1 MIYFC
6 KLDEEK
12 RLVSIAEQ
20 VIESEQNFTP
30 LELTSEEFLQAVSG
44 LGRNKVAEI
53 NGVNKLVVCPP
64 SEAEL
69 AAEAEF
75 ERVARIATLR
85 ARREKECFASINR
98 GQMWYETLD
107 EMQKQDLRDW
117 YRQWLDVTVTQVV
130 PNKPFWLKD

>member
-85 ARREKECFASINR
+85 ARREKECFAIINR
-98 GQMWYETLD
+98 GQMWYEMLD

-130 PNKPFWLKD
+130 PNKPYWLKD

>member
-12 RLVSIAEQ
+12 RLISIAEQ

-69 AAEAEF
+69 AAEEEF

-85 ARREKECFASINR
+85 ARREKECFAIINR

-130 PNKPFWLKD
+130 PNKPYWLKD

>member
-12 RLVSIAEQ
+12 ILISIAEQ

-30 LELTSEEFLQAVSG
+30 LELTPEEFLQAVSG

-53 NGVNKLVVCPP
+53 NGVNKLIVCPP

-69 AAEAEF
+69 AAEEEF

-85 ARREKECFASINR
+85 ARREKECFTIINR
-98 GQMWYETLD
+98 GQMWYEMLD

-130 PNKPFWLKD
+130 PNKPYWLKD

>member
-12 RLVSIAEQ
+12 RLISIAEQ

-53 NGVNKLVVCPP
+53 NGVNKLVVCSP

-85 ARREKECFASINR
+85 ARREKECFTIINR
-98 GQMWYETLD
+98 GQMWYEMLD

-130 PNKPFWLKD
+130 PNKPYWLKD

>member
-12 RLVSIAEQ
+12 RLISIAEQ

-30 LELTSEEFLQAVSG
+30 LELTPEEFLQAVSG

-53 NGVNKLVVCPP
+53 NGVNKLIVCPP

-69 AAEAEF
+69 AAEEEF

-85 ARREKECFASINR
+85 ARREKECFTIINR
-98 GQMWYETLD
+98 GQMWYEMLD

-130 PNKPFWLKD
+130 PNKPYWLKD

>member
-12 RLVSIAEQ
+12 RLISIAEQ

-30 LELTSEEFLQAVSG
+30 LELTPEEFLQAVSG

-53 NGVNKLVVCPP
+53 NGVNKLIVCPP

-69 AAEAEF
+69 AAEEEF

-85 ARREKECFASINR
+85 ARREKECFVIINR
-98 GQMWYETLD
+98 GQMWYEMLD

-130 PNKPFWLKD
+130 PNKPYWLKD

>member
-12 RLVSIAEQ
+12 RLISIAEQ

-69 AAEAEF
+69 AAEEEF

-85 ARREKECFASINR
+85 ARREKECFAIINR
-98 GQMWYETLD
+98 GQMWYEMLD

-130 PNKPFWLKD
+130 PNKPYWLKD

>member
-30 LELTSEEFLQAVSG
+30 LELTPEEFLQAVSG

-53 NGVNKLVVCPP
+53 NGVNKLIVCPP

-69 AAEAEF
+69 AAEEEF

-85 ARREKECFASINR
+85 ARREKECFTIINR
-98 GQMWYETLD
+98 GQMWYEMLD

-130 PNKPFWLKD
+130 PNKPYWLKD

>member
-12 RLVSIAEQ
+12 RLISIAEQ

-30 LELTSEEFLQAVSG
+30 LELTPEEFLQAVSG

-53 NGVNKLVVCPP
+53 NGVNKLIVCPP

-85 ARREKECFASINR
+85 ARREKECFTIINR
-98 GQMWYETLD
+98 GQMWYEMLD

-130 PNKPFWLKD
+130 PNKPYWLKD

>member
-53 NGVNKLVVCPP
+53 NGVNKLVVYPP

-85 ARREKECFASINR
+85 ARREKECFAIINR

>member
-1 MIYFC
+1 MN
-6 KLDEEK
+6 EK
-12 RLVSIAEQ
+12 FFRKG
-20 VIESEQNFTP
+20 P
-30 LELTSEEFLQAVSG
+30 LNAAKNRPSL
-44 LGRNKVAEI
+44 
-53 NGVNKLVVCPP
+53 P

-85 ARREKECFASINR
+85 ARREKECFTIINR
-98 GQMWYETLD
+98 GQMWYEMLD

-130 PNKPFWLKD
+130 PNKPYWLKD

>member
-53 NGVNKLVVCPP
+53 NGVNKLIVCPP

-69 AAEAEF
+69 AAEEEF

-85 ARREKECFASINR
+85 ARREKECFTIINR
-98 GQMWYETLD
+98 GQMWYEMLD

-130 PNKPFWLKD
+130 PNKPYWLKD